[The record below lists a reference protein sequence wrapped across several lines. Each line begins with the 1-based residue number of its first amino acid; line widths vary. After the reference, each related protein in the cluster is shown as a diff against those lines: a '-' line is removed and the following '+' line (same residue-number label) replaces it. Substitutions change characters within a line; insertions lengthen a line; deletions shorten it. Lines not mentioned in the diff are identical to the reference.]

1 MLLYVCDH
9 TNITKMYSTNI
20 EQRALD
26 VNNSVH
32 TVVVFVVVCP
42 EKKKTKK
49 KHEALP
55 LATDNA

>member
-26 VNNSVH
+26 VNNSVVITGH
-32 TVVVFVVVCP
+32 
-42 EKKKTKK
+42 
-49 KHEALP
+49 
-55 LATDNA
+55 